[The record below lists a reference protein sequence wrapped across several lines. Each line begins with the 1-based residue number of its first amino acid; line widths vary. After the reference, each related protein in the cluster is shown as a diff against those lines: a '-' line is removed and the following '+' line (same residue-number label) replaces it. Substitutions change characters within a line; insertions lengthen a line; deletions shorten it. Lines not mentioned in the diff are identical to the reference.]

1 MLNITFVE
9 KELPTNKA
17 VVIFIDEQLKLDNQ
31 VLSLDQEYNGLI
43 TKATSDIGASFGRFG
58 EIKTMNFVGKDG
70 DVRYL
75 LIVGI
80 GNETKVKHFAIEE
93 LGGKILTCATNHKIS
108 NISIF
113 SRKIG
118 ESEKSAVA
126 SLVGSGAFLASYKF
140 DKYFTKQEN
149 KFAVENIEILTDN
162 IDKSINT
169 FNDKKSLGLGVFLT
183 RDYVSEPPNIL
194 YPESYSENIIKDF
207 ESLDVDVEIL
217 GEREMRNL
225 GMGALLGVG
234 QGSNNESKLVI
245 MQYNGTGKNEDPI
258 ALVGKGV
265 TFDSGGISIK
275 PSANMWDMKYDMAGS
290 AAVVGTIK
298 ALALKKSRVNIV
310 GVIGLVENMP
320 SGSAQRPSDVVTTMS
335 GQTAEVL
342 NTDAEGRLVLADA
355 IWYTQDRFKPKC
367 VIDLATLTGAIV
379 VALGNTFAGCFSNN
393 DELADML
400 IKAGDKVNEKLWRMP
415 LHKEFDDMIK
425 SDIADVANISTP
437 GGLAGSATAAH
448 FIGRFI
454 KENVVWAHLDIAGM
468 AWEKKG
474 RSICPKGATG
484 YGVRLL
490 SQFIEDNYEGR

>member
-1 MLNITFVE
+1 MLNVTFVE

-31 VLSLDQEYNGLI
+31 ILRLNQEYNGLI
-43 TKATSDIGASFGRFG
+43 TKTTGDSEIFSGKFG
-58 EIKTMNFVGKDG
+58 EIKLMNFVSSEG
-70 DVRYL
+70 DLRYL
-75 LIVGI
+75 FMVGV
-80 GNETKVKHFAIEE
+80 GNESKIRPFAIEE
-93 LGGKILTCATNHKIS
+93 LGGKILTHAVHHRIRD
-108 NISIF
+108 ISIL

-118 ESEKSAVA
+118 ESEKALVA
-126 SLVGSGAFLASYKF
+126 SLLGSGAFLSSYKF

-149 KFAVENIEILTDN
+149 KFAVKNIEILTDN
-162 IDKSINT
+162 NDISVKA
-169 FNDKKSLGLGVFLT
+169 FNDKKSVGLGVFLT

-194 YPESYSENIIKDF
+194 YPESYCEKIVQDF
-207 ESLDVDVEIL
+207 ESLDVEIEIL

-234 QGSNNESKLVI
+234 QGSHSESKLAVI
-245 MQYNGTGKNEDPI
+245 QYNGAAQDEAPI
-258 ALVGKGV
+258 VLVGKGV

-275 PSANMWDMKYDMAGS
+275 PSANMGDMKYDMAGS

-298 ALALKKSRVNIV
+298 ALALRKSKVNVV

-355 IWYTQDRFKPKC
+355 IWYAQDRFKPKY
-367 VIDLATLTGAIV
+367 VIDIATLTGAIV

-393 DELADML
+393 DELANML

-415 LHKEFDDMIK
+415 LHVEFDDMIK

-454 KENVVWAHLDIAGM
+454 KENVAWAHLDIAGL

-490 SQFIEDNYEGR
+490 SQFIEDNYEGK

>member
-9 KELPTNKA
+9 KALPANQA
-17 VVIFIDEQLKLDNQ
+17 FVIFISEQLNLDNQ
-31 VLSLDQEYNGLI
+31 ISILDQEYNGLI
-43 TKATSDIGASFGRFG
+43 SKTIKDNVSFSSEFG
-58 EIKTMNFVGKDG
+58 EVKIINCLNKNGEI
-70 DVRYL
+70 RYL
-75 LIVGI
+75 FIIGT
-80 GNETKVKHFAIEE
+80 GNEKKLQNFSIEE
-93 LGGKILTCATNHKIS
+93 LGGKILLSATNLKIS
-108 NISIF
+108 DVSILT
-113 SRKIG
+113 RAIG
-118 ESEKSAVA
+118 EFDKTIVA
-126 SLVGSGAFLASYKF
+126 SMIGSGAFLASYKF
-140 DKYFTKQEN
+140 DKYFTKQKN
-149 KFAVENIEILTDN
+149 KFAVKNIEILTDN
-162 IDKSINT
+162 IDTSSQVFNAKKSI
-169 FNDKKSLGLGVFLT
+169 GLGVFLT

-194 YPESYSENIIKDF
+194 YPESYSARIVKDF
-207 ESLDVDVEIL
+207 ESLDVDIEIL
-217 GEREMRNL
+217 GEREMKNL

-234 QGSNNESKLVI
+234 QGSNHESQLVV
-245 MQYNGTGKNEDPI
+245 MKYNGGNEDTAPI

-298 ALALKKSRVNIV
+298 ALALKKSKVNIV

-320 SGSAQRPSDVVTTMS
+320 SGTAQRPSDVVTTMS

-355 IWYTQDRFKPKC
+355 IWYTQDKFKPQC

-379 VALGNTFAGCFSNN
+379 VALGNSFAGCFSNN
-393 DELADML
+393 DELADKL
-400 IKAGDKVNEKLWRMP
+400 IKSGYKVNEKLWRMP
-415 LHKEFDDMIK
+415 LHKDYDDMLK

-437 GGLAGSATAAH
+437 GGSAGSSTAAH

-454 KENVVWAHLDIAGM
+454 KEGAIWAHLDIAGL

-474 RSICPKGATG
+474 ASICPKGATG

-490 SQFIEDNYEGR
+490 SQFIEDNYEGK